1 MKPDTPAPTHAPGL
15 APTRQACGSFL
26 SKKSQ
31 LHASEKL
38 IVKPGSV
45 RTATA
50 EPEKSRL
57 TQVNRNKMLIVSYLA
72 SLKACRLDMGTLGHV
87 RATLPYGT
95 QATTMLCLAW
105 KMEVSIIGESSMKVP
120 CIMLGQLCFS
130 VFSHLTSTYLIV
142 IQLKISSIK
151 FHSLISINFLFKS
164 NVIRY
169 HLSELTFCDLFF
181 LGFETNL

>member
-1 MKPDTPAPTHAPGL
+1 VA
-15 APTRQACGSFL
+15 
-26 SKKSQ
+26 SQ
-31 LHASEKL
+31 RPLTAESEKVKWYL
-38 IVKPGSV
+38 IYIRYHFETKV
-45 RTATA
+45 
-50 EPEKSRL
+50 
-57 TQVNRNKMLIVSYLA
+57 TQLA
-72 SLKACRLDMGTLGHV
+72 SSKACRLDMVTLGHG
-87 RATLPYGT
+87 RPTLPYDT

-105 KMEVSIIGESSMKVP
+105 KMEVSIITESSMKVP

-181 LGFETNL
+181 LGFETKL